1 MKKVEGI
8 CTLKPHYA
16 NEMGISTSSSLL
28 DSISFM
34 LFLTDIWGSK
44 YCKNILKNIWFNEQ
58 NELALTAVLLFG
70 QFQWLFCKLLNDH
83 KFSWL
88 FIQATSSLQHG

>member
-44 YCKNILKNIWFNEQ
+44 YCKNILKNIWVNEQ

-70 QFQWLFCKLLNDH
+70 QFQWLFVSCK
-83 KFSWL
+83 
-88 FIQATSSLQHG
+88 